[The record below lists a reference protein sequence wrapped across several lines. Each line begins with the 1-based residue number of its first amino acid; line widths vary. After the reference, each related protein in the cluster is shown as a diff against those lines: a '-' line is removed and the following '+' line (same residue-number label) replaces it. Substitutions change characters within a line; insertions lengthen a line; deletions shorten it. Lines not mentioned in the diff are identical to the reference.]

1 MGTWLLQDGTKVEGV
16 QIKERFATG
25 EYIVVNGEKI
35 LVNGN
40 VRAIAG
46 EHHHVDFDVWGLH
59 TPTLRCSEIKEDGCD
74 EFRDEWD
81 SPKVFE
87 SRWKKYLKRPEFSG
101 EVGQLMIARLQAILN
116 YEFKL

>member
-46 EHHHVDFDVWGLH
+46 EHHHVDFDVWGLDY
-59 TPTLRCSEIKEDGCD
+59 PKLRCSEIKGGDSVHFMGEY
-74 EFRDEWD
+74 D

-87 SRWKKYLKRPEFSG
+87 RHWKKYLKRPEFSG